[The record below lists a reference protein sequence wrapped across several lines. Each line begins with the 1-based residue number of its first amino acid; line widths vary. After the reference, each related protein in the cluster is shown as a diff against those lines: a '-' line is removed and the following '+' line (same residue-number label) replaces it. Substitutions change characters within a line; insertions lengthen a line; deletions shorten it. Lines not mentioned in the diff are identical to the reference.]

1 MAVAPGAG
9 QASAMAIS
17 AGRMDTARD
26 RARPELLWYIR
37 HAAVLERWPVLE
49 EPWAVRIE
57 ERRLEAERPRDTVYL
72 HGVGR

>member
-1 MAVAPGAG
+1 MAVAVARG
-9 QASAMAIS
+9 QASAMTIS
-17 AGRMDTARD
+17 AGSMNTARD

-49 EPWAVRIE
+49 EPWARRIE
-57 ERRLEAERPRDTVYL
+57 ERRVEAERPRDTVYL